1 MAEFMITVVPR
12 ERESAPQPH
21 AIAAA
26 IALMETFF
34 PDRDDEV
41 NYTTAT
47 APMFVTSRDA
57 FEALECPACGET
69 VQRFDLE
76 EDDEGATWWD
86 GFEERL
92 YASADAPRE
101 VFEMPCCSAH
111 VAAGD
116 MDLGNDATFA
126 RLHLWLHRPGDTHEL
141 TAEQTRAL
149 SQALGCD
156 VKWMTGVN
164 S

>member
-1 MAEFMITVVPR
+1 MAEFMIIVVPEAR
-12 ERESAPQPH
+12 EYAPEPI
-21 AIAAA
+21 AIQAAV
-26 IALMETFF
+26 ALVETFF

-41 NYTTAT
+41 NYKTAT
-47 APMFVTSRDA
+47 VPMFVTSRDA
-57 FEALECPACGET
+57 FETLTCPECGEV

-92 YASADAPRE
+92 YASADAQRE

-126 RLHLWLHRPGDTHEL
+126 RLNLWLHRPGDSNEL
-141 TAEQTRAL
+141 TSSQTRAI
-149 SQALGCD
+149 SQALGCE